1 MKGKKM
7 ALIEF
12 SHTLEYIDAF
22 GGEAAEIVDVEAEA
36 TVRHGARYD
45 SPLGPLGEAVI
56 IEDVRLVSVRS
67 EEGHDIMARLAPSK
81 VREIKLRAEEL
92 FEQLDEEEC

>member
-1 MKGKKM
+1 M

-22 GGEAAEIVDVEAEA
+22 GGDAAEIVDVEAEA
-36 TVRHGARYD
+36 TVSYGSRYD

-56 IEDVRLVSVRS
+56 VEDLRLVSVRS
-67 EEGHDIMARLAPSK
+67 EEGHNIMERLAPSK
-81 VREIKLRAEEL
+81 VREIKLAAERL